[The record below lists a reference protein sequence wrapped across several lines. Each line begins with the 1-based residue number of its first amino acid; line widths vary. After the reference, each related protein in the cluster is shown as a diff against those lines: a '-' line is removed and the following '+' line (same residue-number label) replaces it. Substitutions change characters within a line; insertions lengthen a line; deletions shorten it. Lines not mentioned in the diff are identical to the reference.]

1 MTRLIASIRNTRF
14 LKQDDVDP
22 ALVVTIK
29 CIKDENVGMD
39 DTDKNIKAIVYF
51 EELEPGLVLN
61 WTNAQVI
68 ANICGSEDMD
78 EWHGHRIE
86 IYDDPTV
93 MYAGKLVGGIRIRP
107 ARTPKETIHSDRPSV
122 A

>member
-39 DTDKNIKAIVYF
+39 DTDKKIKAIVYF

-68 ANICGSEDMD
+68 ANISGSEDMD

-93 MYAGKLVGGIRIRP
+93 MYAGKLVGGIRIRA
-107 ARTPKETIHSDRPSV
+107 ARTPKETIDSDRPSV

>member
-1 MTRLIASIRNTRF
+1 
-14 LKQDDVDP
+14 
-22 ALVVTIK
+22 
-29 CIKDENVGMD
+29 
-39 DTDKNIKAIVYF
+39 
-51 EELEPGLVLN
+51 LN

-68 ANICGSEDMD
+68 ANISGSEDMD

-107 ARTPKETIHSDRPSV
+107 ARTPKETIDSDRPSV